1 MAYKNPP
8 KETQFTS
15 ENQPSPEKKRVKH
28 YKTRLKKFFIEK
40 GIDKLIKIAE
50 MGDIN
55 KSVTLRAI
63 EDVKEW
69 VYGKEADKFIHSGKI
84 DSDMKFEVIGVTEP
98 NKDTPKAP

>member
-69 VYGKEADKFIHSGKI
+69 VYGKEVDKV
-84 DSDMKFEVIGVTEP
+84 EVNST
-98 NKDTPKAP
+98 NKTIIEILVEELSKNNEIPKDD